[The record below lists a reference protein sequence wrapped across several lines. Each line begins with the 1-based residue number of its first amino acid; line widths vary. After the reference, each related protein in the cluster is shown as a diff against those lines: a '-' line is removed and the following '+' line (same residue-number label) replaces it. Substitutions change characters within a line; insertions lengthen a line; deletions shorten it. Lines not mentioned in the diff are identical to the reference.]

1 MNGENII
8 LRLERKK
15 MQNSIIIIESPNK
28 CEKIAHY
35 SGAKVYAT
43 KGHFK
48 ELAQDYVNWDNYNPK
63 FVTKESSKKHINFLF
78 SQCKGRDVY
87 IATDPDREG
96 YAIGYMVF
104 EVIKNIAKSIKRA
117 EFHEITKEGIEKGLR
132 EAKDFNVTN
141 KNMYEAFKARCVG
154 DKMVGFILSP
164 KLATKFGTYKN
175 ISVGRVQTPA
185 LSLIAQRESEIAE
198 FEKTPKEQRL
208 SYKVT
213 AKAII
218 ENKDF
223 ILTNDTIF
231 VKREEAQSFIDSLNN
246 IKEAFISTINT
257 KETKKSPPK
266 PFQAVSLIKQANIT
280 YNFSSEETMNLAQKL
295 FEKGLITYHRT
306 DSESISE
313 SFLNELEK
321 QYSKEAWYQKRFYKA
336 GKHSQAEAHEAI
348 RITSTTKADVEN
360 LSENEIKLYSLIFN
374 NTIYSQSKESVYTH
388 THYEC
393 SLLGRIFSFAI
404 KIPIYQGIFDTKNT
418 NEEYDVSDRQA
429 HDTEGNVLSNTQSN
443 EQDNTSIIQEKI
455 TEDSIFLT
463 TSLHLKENDKIIIQ
477 ELQIKEIEKRPPTRY
492 KESDFIPL
500 LQKLGIGRP
509 STYHTFIPTLLKRE
523 YVEIKKTNAKKSKDE
538 IFATNKG
545 MQAIAYLESMQD
557 TWITTH
563 EFTKAMEEILDLIA
577 ESKATYLDF
586 IKPLHEKMG
595 SVIPTQLEKKLPS
608 QAQINFA
615 MKLAK
620 QHNIE
625 LPQEIQE
632 SMKACCDFIEKYNI
646 PTQKALDFAKKLA
659 QNHNITMPK
668 DIEKS
673 AKVCSEFI
681 AKYKDK
687 KEKA

>member
-96 YAIGYMVF
+96 YAIGYMVY
-104 EVIKNIAKSIKRA
+104 EVIKNIAKSIKRV
-117 EFHEITKEGIEKGLR
+117 EFHEITQKGIEKGLR
-132 EAKDFNVTN
+132 EAKDFNSTN

-164 KLATKFGTYKN
+164 KLANKFGTYKN

-185 LSLIAQRESEIAE
+185 LSLITQRELEIQE

-208 SYKVT
+208 SYKVI

-218 ENKDF
+218 DNKEYVLANDNIF
-223 ILTNDTIF
+223 I
-231 VKREEAQSFIDSLNN
+231 KKEEAQRFLDSISN
-246 IKEAFISTINT
+246 IEEAIVSAIIT
-257 KETKKSPPK
+257 KEIKKSPPK
-266 PFQAVSLIKQANIT
+266 PFQAVSLIKKANAT
-280 YNFSSEETMNLAQKL
+280 YNFSSEETMNIAQKL
-295 FEKGLITYHRT
+295 FERGLITYHRT

-313 SFLNELEK
+313 SFLNELET
-321 QYSKEAWYQKRFYKA
+321 QYSKEEWYQKRFYKA

-348 RITSTTKADVEN
+348 RITSVTKPDVD
-360 LSENEIKLYSLIFN
+360 LSENEMKLYSLIFN

-388 THYEC
+388 TRYEC
-393 SLLGRIFSFAI
+393 SILGRIFSFTT
-404 KIPIYQGIFDTKNT
+404 KTPIYQGIFDTKNT

-429 HDTEGNVLSNTQSN
+429 HDTEGNVLSNTQGN

-477 ELQIKEIEKRPPTRY
+477 ELQIKEIEKRPPSRY

-509 STYHTFIPTLLKRE
+509 STYATFIPTLLKRE

-595 SVIPTQLEKKLPS
+595 NAIPTQLEKKPPS
-608 QAQINFA
+608 QAQIDFA
-615 MKLAK
+615 TKLAN

-625 LPQEIQE
+625 LPQEIQTN
-632 SMKACCDFIEKYNI
+632 MKACCDFIEKYNI